1 MAAYSSQLLEN
12 AVNQFASL
20 PGVGSK
26 TALRFVLNL
35 LRRSESEVDDFAQVI
50 SKLKHEVHY
59 CRECHNLSDAPV
71 CTICANARRDH
82 STICVVENIRDV
94 MAIENTQQYQ
104 GIYHVLGGVISPIDG
119 IGPDNIEVESLV
131 SRAMKPEV
139 KEVIFALPT
148 TMEGDTT
155 CFYLYRKIAPRTELK
170 ITTIA
175 RGVAVGNEL
184 QYADEITLGKSLQNR
199 TVFQQ

>member
-1 MAAYSSQLLEN
+1 VAAYSSQLLEN